1 MHCVQNFRNK
11 VTDMILTIVPVP
23 LNSNHSNQSWYCAFW
38 VPQKLVLSSLPTI
51 LGFIRVAR
59 YSKTRLDRRPFL
71 ILEAYSSINSMFE
84 YYSNSTRSSLKNSR
98 VLEMS
103 YELWIDEEK

>member
-51 LGFIRVAR
+51 CHTSRQIAENATITPGVFMNFSC
-59 YSKTRLDRRPFL
+59 SKSKFL
-71 ILEAYSSINSMFE
+71 TQF
-84 YYSNSTRSSLKNSR
+84 LK
-98 VLEMS
+98 M
-103 YELWIDEEK
+103 IDPGPT

>member
-51 LGFIRVAR
+51 CHTSRQIAENATI
-59 YSKTRLDRRPFL
+59 YTR
-71 ILEAYSSINSMFE
+71 IAYEF
-84 YYSNSTRSSLKNSR
+84 
-98 VLEMS
+98 
-103 YELWIDEEK
+103 